1 MNINRFYPLVIISLS
16 LSCAFFDR
24 PDINIE
30 PNNWTGK
37 RFVFADLEDS
47 YRRTYDFNKIWSKIH
62 KNRYRPYYRF
72 LGKRFSIIGTH
83 KKFKQDFLII
93 EDEKE
98 NRYKMA
104 IDHKENELNILP
116 SYFLFDDMERQARN
130 LIGETLW
137 LNNTLNPKSFYTLS
151 DYEFKRFEPVVVL
164 DAFPYQNNSTDH
176 PVWLKVSS
184 FLGDEGFVRYN
195 GDEGRVG
202 VQDHYYTS
210 EPLPRS
216 WGKIIINKL
225 LNKKIELGMKDRQVR
240 IAIGNPNE
248 VNATSSR
255 HGISEQW
262 VYNGHMGNKTYY
274 QFEYGKLTYVSE

>member
-1 MNINRFYPLVIISLS
+1 MNINRLYHLAITALS

-24 PDINIE
+24 PDIKIE
-30 PNNWTGK
+30 PNTWTG
-37 RFVFADLEDS
+37 RTFIFADLEDN
-47 YRRTYDFNKIWSKIH
+47 YRRTYDFNKTWSKIH
-62 KNRYRPYYRF
+62 KSRYRPYYRF
-72 LGKRFSIIGTH
+72 LGKKYSIIGTH

-93 EDEKE
+93 KDEKD

-104 IDHKENELNILP
+104 LHYEENELNAIP
-116 SYFLFDDMERQARN
+116 SYFLFNEVEKNARN

-137 LNNTLNPKSFYTLS
+137 LNNTIDPKSFYTLS

-164 DAFPYQNNSTDH
+164 DVLPYQNNSTDY

-184 FLGDEGFVRYN
+184 YSGAEGFVRYN

-216 WGKIIINKL
+216 WGSGMINKL

-240 IAIGNPNE
+240 ISIGNPDE
-248 VNATSSR
+248 VNVTSSR

-262 VYNGHMGNKTYY
+262 VYIDLTGNKTYY